1 LRRARLAATMGLRT
15 MEPLMQDG
23 SAAAPPANRDR
34 LRYIDTLR
42 AVAALLVVWLHSVQT
57 LARVNPQTGRNAYI
71 DLIDR
76 IDVGHVG
83 VVVFFLISGF
93 VIPFSIRRDAPA
105 PARAFLVKRFF
116 RIFPA
121 YWLSVPLAAAAIWW
135 LWKQP
140 FGGRELAWNFT
151 LLQGALGYR
160 NAEGVYWTLP
170 VELVYYLVCTALLL
184 TRSLFDPRRVAL
196 VAAALL
202 VAFAALVS
210 NFGRTRPLLDYGTVF
225 WFLNLS
231 IMLWGTLYRSR
242 MDAPHAFDRTTSA
255 LYWMLLV
262 AYLAVLPI
270 AAPFTK
276 TAFGTSWTWAYAAGF
291 AIFVAGTRFVR
302 VETRM
307 TDWLGRISYSIYLFH
322 VIVFTAIEWW
332 LLQHP
337 VGSAWRTQPFALY
350 VAAGVV
356 AVLAASTLSWALVE
370 KPGMRLGHRLASRL
384 ERHANPLRASPAECR

>member
-1 LRRARLAATMGLRT
+1 LRRARLAATMGLHET
-15 MEPLMQDG
+15 EPLMQDG
-23 SAAAPPANRDR
+23 SAAATPAQRDR

-42 AVAALLVVWLHSVQT
+42 GVAALLVVWLHSVQT
-57 LARVNPQTGRNAYI
+57 LARVNPETGRNAYI
-71 DLIDR
+71 NLIDR
-76 IDVGHVG
+76 LDVGHVG
-83 VVVFFLISGF
+83 VVVFFLVSGF

-121 YWLSVPLAAAAIWW
+121 YWLSVPLAAGAIWW

-170 VELVYYLVCTALLL
+170 VELVYYLLCTALLL
-184 TRSLFDPRRVAL
+184 TRSLFEPRRIAL
-196 VAAALL
+196 VASALFVAFVALL
-202 VAFAALVS
+202 T
-210 NFGRTRPLLDYGTVF
+210 NFGRTRPLVDSATAF

-242 MDAPHAFDRTTSA
+242 RDAPHAFDRTTSV
-255 LYWMLLV
+255 LYRTLFV
-262 AYLAVLPI
+262 AYLAVLPV
-270 AAPFTK
+270 AALFTK
-276 TAFGTSWTWAYAAGF
+276 TAFGISWTWAYAAGF

-302 VETRM
+302 IETRV

-332 LLQHP
+332 LLQQP
-337 VGSAWRTQPFALY
+337 IGSVWRTQPFALY
-350 VAAGVV
+350 VAAGLVV
-356 AVLAASTLSWALVE
+356 VLAAATLTYALVE
-370 KPGMRLGHRLASRL
+370 KPGIWLGHRLASRW
-384 ERHANPLRASPAECR
+384 ERRAKPLPTAAVTG

>member
-1 LRRARLAATMGLRT
+1 
-15 MEPLMQDG
+15 MQDG

-42 AVAALLVVWLHSVQT
+42 AIAALLVVWLHSVQT
-57 LARVNPQTGRNAYI
+57 LARVNPETGRNAYI
-71 DLIDR
+71 ATIDR

-93 VIPFSIRRDAPA
+93 VIPFSIKRDAEA

-121 YWLSVPLAAAAIWW
+121 YWLSVPLAAGAIWW
-135 LWKQP
+135 LWKQS
-140 FGGRELAWNFT
+140 FGGAELAWNFT

-196 VAAALL
+196 VATALL
-202 VAFAALVS
+202 VLFVLLVLPLWKW
-210 NFGRTRPLLDYGTVF
+210 GRTLPLLDYGSTF

-242 MDAPHAFDRTTSA
+242 IDARHAFDRTTSA
-255 LYWMLLV
+255 LYRVLFV

-270 AAPFTK
+270 ASLFTK
-276 TAFGTSWTWAYAAGF
+276 TAFAASWTWVYVAGIL
-291 AIFVAGTRFVR
+291 IFIAGTRFVR
-302 VETRM
+302 MQTRV

-322 VIVFTAIEWW
+322 VILFTAIEYW
-332 LLQHP
+332 LLKQP
-337 VGSAWRTQPFALY
+337 IGSIWRTQPFALY
-350 VAAGVV
+350 VVAGLAIVF
-356 AVLAASTLSWALVE
+356 AASTLTYVLVE
-370 KPGMRLGHRLASRL
+370 KPGMRLGHRLASRW
-384 ERHANPLRASPAECR
+384 ERRAQPPAAPGDTR